1 MKEDEIIPLA
11 VVDALGLFCPL
22 PVIKTEKKLR
32 KLRAGDVVKVLS
44 DDPTFP
50 KDISDWCR
58 KSGNILIELR
68 ETKSTYQ
75 AYVKK
80 KS

>member
-50 KDISDWCR
+50 KDISDWRR